1 MSYAVELEDRAK
13 KALKSLDKHIV
24 RLIRDKIDQ
33 LSRHPLDP
41 RISKPV
47 KMAPGRRAA
56 RVGDW
61 RIIYHIVETRL
72 TLIIAAICPRDRA
85 YEATA
90 KRGKT

>member
-1 MSYAVELEDRAK
+1 MSYAVELEERAK
-13 KALKSLDKHIV
+13 KALKSFDKNAV

-33 LSRHPLDP
+33 LAHNPLDP

-47 KMAPGRRAA
+47 KMFPGRRAA

-61 RIIYHIVETRL
+61 RIIYHIVEARL

-85 YEATA
+85 YEETA
-90 KRGKT
+90 KRGKK